1 MDARHSGHAMTQT
14 TEREPRVWWT
24 RRRFVTAT
32 ITLALIAG
40 LLTHQAWR
48 VPYSAREVGGAGVH
62 AEALEALNRLRALSQ
77 TRWTVVSGFRDRA
90 HNAAVGG
97 AKHSKH
103 VKGTAFDVIV
113 PRDEREA
120 FYSAAKQ
127 AGFVAFGWGNRTVH
141 IDTGP
146 RRWWTYDDAGRH
158 LSGRAK
164 HAHLHKS
171 PREFQRDFRL
181 SQR

>member
-1 MDARHSGHAMTQT
+1 MPQT
-14 TEREPRVWWT
+14 NEIERRRWWT

-32 ITLALIAG
+32 VAFALVAG

-48 VPYSAREVGGAGVH
+48 VPYSAQEVGGAGVQ
-62 AEALEALNRLRALSQ
+62 AEALEALNRLRALSR
-77 TRWTVVSGFRDRA
+77 TRWTVASGFRDRA

-103 VKGTAFDVIV
+103 VKGTAFDVV
-113 PRDEREA
+113 VSRGEREA

-127 AGFVAFGWGNRTVH
+127 AGFIAFGWGNRTVH

-164 HAHLHKS
+164 YAHLHKS
-171 PREFQRDFRL
+171 PPGFLRDFRL

>member
-1 MDARHSGHAMTQT
+1 MPQT
-14 TEREPRVWWT
+14 RKNEQRPWWT
-24 RRRFVTAT
+24 RRSFFTAAVAF
-32 ITLALIAG
+32 ALVPG
-40 LLTHQAWR
+40 VLTHQAWR
-48 VPYSAREVGGAGVH
+48 VPYTAQEVGGPGIHAG
-62 AEALEALNRLRALSQ
+62 ALEALNRLRALSH

-103 VKGTAFDVIV
+103 VKGTAFDVV
-113 PRDEREA
+113 VTRDERPA
-120 FYSAAKQ
+120 FYSAAKE
-127 AGFVAFGWGNRTVH
+127 AGFIAFGWGNRTVH

-171 PREFQRDFRL
+171 PPEFQRDFRL